1 MAVMYANALYR
12 RGFAKEG
19 YKVINT
25 LYKHCHNYSISCIY
39 PGVPEYVNQRGQ
51 GMYHYLTGSASWLL
65 LTVLNEMYGIKGELG
80 NLKLQPKLLK
90 EQFKDNKAGAS
101 CLFGGVNINV
111 IYENP
116 KGLDA
121 GEYSVKEI
129 YINNEKYG
137 NGDVIAKEDINKLN
151 KEVQITAVLG

>member
-1 MAVMYANALYR
+1 M
-12 RGFAKEG
+12 
-19 YKVINT
+19 
-25 LYKHCHNYSISCIY
+25 H
-39 PGVPEYVNQRGQ
+39 P
-51 GMYHYLTGSASWLL
+51 
-65 LTVLNEMYGIKGELG
+65 
-80 NLKLQPKLLK
+80 
-90 EQFKDNKAGAS
+90 

-111 IYENP
+111 TYENP